1 VSFFFFFFELENQK
15 LFKFFWKKKD
25 YNPAMAIEKSDEV
38 DEDDED
44 DENDVDV
51 DVEKVIISI
60 FFP

>member
-1 VSFFFFFFELENQK
+1 
-15 LFKFFWKKKD
+15 
-25 YNPAMAIEKSDEV
+25 MAIEKSDEV

-60 FFP
+60 FFFS

>member
-1 VSFFFFFFELENQK
+1 
-15 LFKFFWKKKD
+15 
-25 YNPAMAIEKSDEV
+25 MAIEKSDEV